1 MGFRFYLS
9 YENLILGSV
18 PAFGHRDTEDGDD
31 DDDGDDVGDDAD
43 EVTMGRATDRG
54 TEGGDDGVDGDD
66 DVVGDDADEV
76 TMVQN
81 YRQSR
86 TRSTDP
92 VSDLPAHTS
101 CLLVGPPLLF

>member
-1 MGFRFYLS
+1 MKILFLVLFR
-9 YENLILGSV
+9 
-18 PAFGHRDTEDGDD
+18 PPDTETQRM
-31 DDDGDDVGDDAD
+31 
-43 EVTMGRATDRG
+43 VTMVTMVTMTMSATTLTRSRWCRATDRG

-66 DVVGDDADEV
+66 DVVGDDADEI

-92 VSDLPAHTS
+92 VSDQPAHTS

>member
-1 MGFRFYLS
+1 MKISFLVLFRPPDTETQRMVTMVTMTMSATTLTRS
-9 YENLILGSV
+9 RWC
-18 PAFGHRDTEDGDD
+18 RDIDKGAEDGD
-31 DDDGDDVGDDAD
+31 
-43 EVTMGRATDRG
+43 
-54 TEGGDDGVDGDD
+54 DGDD

-92 VSDLPAHTS
+92 VSDQPAHTS